1 MSVEFDASELRNL
14 AADLG
19 NVPKLAGQLAKA
31 AVKKTAKD
39 IEKSAKAMAP
49 RDPARPPQDPSRKVT
64 GNLRNSIKTS
74 DLRSVSQGSPEAEVR
89 ASAKYAV
96 YQEMGTSRMPARP
109 FMGPAADQ
117 HASAF
122 EAAMAEIA
130 AKALGG

>member
-39 IEKSAKAMAP
+39 IEGTAKTLAP
-49 RDPARPPQDPSRKVT
+49 VDT
-64 GNLRNSIKTS
+64 GFLRGGIKTS
-74 DLRSVSQGSPEAEVR
+74 DLRSVSQDSPEAEVR
-89 ASAKYAV
+89 ASAEYAI
-96 YQEMGTSRMPARP
+96 YQEMGTSRMAPQP

-117 HASAF
+117 HTPAF